1 MKFKFNRNVI
11 VIICVGIMSV
21 HVITTMKM
29 KVYDNVDSKMISVFD
44 LMFVDIYKENN
55 NSNSSNY
62 NYCYYKHNYTEI
74 HFMKTNITLYNN
86 KTNTNVNITTNN
98 NSNSTTLNITIL
110 PNCSNLTTIQSRHE
124 LIHQLTN
131 QEHYIQ
137 NLRDKLISLY
147 FMKKNETHSQP
158 SFTKTQLTNP
168 SFFIHNNS
176 SLN

>member
-1 MKFKFNRNVI
+1 MKFTFNRNVI
-11 VIICVGIMSV
+11 VIICAYIMSV

-29 KVYDNVDSKMISVFD
+29 KVYDNVDGKMISVFD
-44 LMFVDIYKENN
+44 LMFVDVN
-55 NSNSSNY
+55 NSSNISNY

-74 HFMKTNITLYNN
+74 QVIKANITLYTN
-86 KTNTNVNITTNN
+86 KTNTNMTITTTN
-98 NSNSTTLNITIL
+98 NSNSNNTALNITIL

-124 LIHQLTN
+124 LIHQLTK

-147 FMKKNETHSQP
+147 FMKKNETHAQP
-158 SFTKTQLTNP
+158 HFTKTQLNNP
-168 SFFIHNNS
+168 SFFINNNS